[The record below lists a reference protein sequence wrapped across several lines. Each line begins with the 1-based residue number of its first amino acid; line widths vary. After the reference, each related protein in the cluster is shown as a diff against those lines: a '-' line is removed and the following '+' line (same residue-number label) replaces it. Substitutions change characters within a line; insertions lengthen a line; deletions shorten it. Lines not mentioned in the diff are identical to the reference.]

1 MKKLFVVLFSVCST
15 ITWAQTNTNISNF
28 TYWDTEPSIAI
39 NPTNS
44 NNLVAAW
51 MKVTAVGKTSAAV
64 CYSSNAGATWSA
76 PFATPHLH
84 TNFTGADVSL
94 AFHNAGN

>member
-1 MKKLFVVLFSVCST
+1 MKKIFFALLFVYST
-15 ITWAQTNTNISNF
+15 ICLAQTNTDISNY

-39 NPTNS
+39 NPTNP